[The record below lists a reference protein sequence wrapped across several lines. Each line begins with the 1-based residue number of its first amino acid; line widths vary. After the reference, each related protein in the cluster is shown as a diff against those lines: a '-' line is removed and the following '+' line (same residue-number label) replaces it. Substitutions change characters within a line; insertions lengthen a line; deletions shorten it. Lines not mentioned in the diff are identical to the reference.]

1 MSKMPDLF
9 DCLGLPGS
17 EPRSGREPRARA
29 VKHERLLIP
38 SVFQVRTTF
47 PHHFGQEGS
56 ELAHVFPGEKG
67 SGTCVPSRFR
77 QDLMVFE
84 LHPGVR

>member
-1 MSKMPDLF
+1 MSNMPDLF

-17 EPRSGREPRARA
+17 EPCSSREPRAGA

-38 SVFQVRTTF
+38 SVFQVRTAF

-56 ELAHVFPGEKG
+56 ELAARV
-67 SGTCVPSRFR
+67 SR
-77 QDLMVFE
+77 
-84 LHPGVR
+84 